1 MYLLISLWGRERSK
15 EMQKRAT
22 ETASSTPIKGNAII
36 CRGGVG
42 GAGNEY
48 WENALKFLS
57 FLVKA
62 GMSSNWPQEVRWIR
76 K

>member
-1 MYLLISLWGRERSK
+1 MILELSPRDNSRRNVACSMYLLISLWGRERSK

-42 GAGNEY
+42 GQA
-48 WENALKFLS
+48 
-57 FLVKA
+57 
-62 GMSSNWPQEVRWIR
+62 MSTGKMP
-76 K
+76 

>member
-42 GAGNEY
+42 GQA
-48 WENALKFLS
+48 
-57 FLVKA
+57 
-62 GMSSNWPQEVRWIR
+62 MSTGKMPWNFFPF
-76 K
+76 